1 MVNLM
6 KQLTIRGFDE
16 ALEQQLRKVAAAE
29 HLSLNKAVLKLLKE
43 ATGLGANQPFSP
55 NCIGDRLDAFI
66 GVWSEQEEQEFNTS
80 IAAFEQID
88 EDLWK

>member
-1 MVNLM
+1 M

-16 ALEQQLRKVAAAE
+16 ALEQQLRKLAAEE

-43 ATGLGANQPFSP
+43 ATGLGANQPSLP
-55 NCIGDRLDAFI
+55 NCVGDRLDAFI
-66 GVWSEQEEQEFNTS
+66 GVWSEQEEQEFNTTV
-80 IAAFEQID
+80 AAFEQLD

>member
-1 MVNLM
+1 M

-16 ALEQQLRKVAAAE
+16 ALEKQLRKVAAEE

-43 ATGLGANQPFSP
+43 ATGLGANQQFLP

-66 GVWSEQEEQEFNTS
+66 GVWSEQEEQEFNAT
-80 IAAFEQID
+80 IVAFEQID